1 MKHGKILESFDT
13 MAAAVEYALTLIPDK
28 DREVAGKNKNRIAC
42 RIAKSA
48 KSKEKYLGYKW
59 NVKY

>member
-1 MKHGKILESFDT
+1 

-48 KSKEKYLGYKW
+48 KNKEKYLGYKW